1 MTDFTVALAVDWL
14 CELRSAAAVR
24 DVNHRSLRPTER
36 ERESL
41 DWKILWE
48 VLMVVGMD
56 SGVDFFGR
64 GLITPNIYSLEI
76 IYDNMYIIRYIKTMQ

>member
-1 MTDFTVALAVDWL
+1 M
-14 CELRSAAAVR
+14 
-24 DVNHRSLRPTER
+24 NHRSLRPTER

-64 GLITPNIYSLEI
+64 GEGFRRAILTFQLILCLLVAPFTLFLFL
-76 IYDNMYIIRYIKTMQ
+76 